1 LQEKLSFQ
9 KATTMRKLLLLPI
22 ILLTTIQLQAQDN
35 LPLPENIDAALDSIL
50 QEGYTLY
57 LYEKIA
63 WVSTDEFIERIE
75 NKSGVR
81 QVVFPSSENELSA
94 LFFRESDSTAVFSFK
109 MDLEARAATMEA
121 EPRPLTDLEKGAIQL
136 KTILREKI
144 EDSDIPISNN
154 PDAAGDLNLEIL
166 PLDGLIRLYLLQ
178 GTTLNGLIPFG
189 NDITV
194 DFDEDLNL
202 ITWRREHNT
211 FIPAQLNPDEE
222 IGVFFHTHVPDKPF
236 ISPTDI
242 CTFLLYG
249 HDLYGMNTFSVL
261 STAFDRVFTFNAEE
275 FTISVKTLEEW
286 SASLGQ

>member
-1 LQEKLSFQ
+1 
-9 KATTMRKLLLLPI
+9 MRKLLLLPL
-22 ILLTTIQLQAQDN
+22 ILLTAFPLHAQDK

-81 QVVFPSSENELSA
+81 QIVFPSSENELSA

-109 MDLEARAATMEA
+109 MDLEARAVTMEA

-202 ITWRREHNT
+202 VTWRREHNT
-211 FIPAQLNPDEE
+211 FIPAKFEPDEE
-222 IGVFFHTHVPDKPF
+222 IGMFFHTHVPDKPF

-286 SASLGQ
+286 SPSLGQ